1 MGAVLIALGF
11 AVMLF
16 TKDMWLAWL
25 LLIAAGAIMIL
36 LGMDG
41 SKNISHDT
49 SKQDDSNYP

>member
-1 MGAVLIALGF
+1 
-11 AVMLF
+11 MLF